1 MGEPG
6 RAKRCVLRRLAL
18 LSAFVLMA
26 ATSQAPAASAGG
38 LVEALAAAYANN
50 PQLAAERARLKA
62 TDEQLAIAQSGYR
75 PTISGTADFTLQ
87 SSDTVPSSP
96 ADGTVKTRTYALNLS
111 QPIYNGGSTVSAVRE
126 ADATIRASRENVRGI
141 EQSIL
146 LDVATQYMNVIRDQA
161 IVQLRERNVGVLNR
175 QLRESQVRFDAGE
188 LTKTD
193 VEQAKARLAG
203 AKSDLALAKAILK
216 ASLARFER
224 VVGFPAQGLADP
236 GVPEGRLPATLD
248 EAVAI
253 AQAENP
259 GVVGAAYLEQASTH
273 AIDRINGQ
281 LLPRFEIDASV
292 RDSLDPSILTDRSSS
307 AQVTGR
313 LTVPIYDAGLVR
325 AQVRQAKQQRQ
336 GRLSDIESSRVTVE
350 ADVTAAWAQLSASRA
365 QLISN
370 QAQVSAAQTAL
381 AGVRAEEEVGQRT
394 QLDILNAEQELLN
407 ARVALTSTKRDVVV
421 NAYTVLATI
430 GQMTAAAL
438 GLPVELD
445 DPDIHY
451 SITNGSWWDT
461 TIEHEEG
468 YVGYVLPQ

>member
-6 RAKRCVLRRLAL
+6 RADGPSRCLRAMLVSLVLILGL
-18 LSAFVLMA
+18 LDGTDAR
-26 ATSQAPAASAGG
+26 AGD
-38 LVEALAAAYANN
+38 LIDALAAAYANN

-75 PTISGTADFTLQ
+75 PTITGTADFTLQ
-87 SSDTVPSSP
+87 STDTEPSSP
-96 ADGTVKTRTYALNLS
+96 TDGTVKTRTYALNLN
-111 QPIYNGGSTVSAVRE
+111 QPIYSGGSTVSAVRE
-126 ADATIRASRENVRGI
+126 ADATIRAGRENLRGI
-141 EQSIL
+141 EQAVL
-146 LDVATQYMNVIRDQA
+146 LEAATQYMNVIRDRA
-161 IVQLRERNVGVLNR
+161 IVQLRERNVAVLTR
-175 QLRESQVRFDAGE
+175 QLRESQVRFEAGE

-203 AKSDLALAKAILK
+203 AKSDLALARAVLK

-224 VVGFPAQGLADP
+224 VVGFPASGLADP
-236 GVPEGRLPATLD
+236 GVPEDRLPGTLD

-259 GVVGAAYLEQASTH
+259 GVVGAAFLEQATNH
-273 AIDRINGQ
+273 TIDRIRGQ
-281 LLPRFEIDASV
+281 LLPRFEIDATV
-292 RDSLDPSILTDRSSS
+292 RDSLDPSILTDRSTS

-336 GRLSDIESSRVTVE
+336 GRLNDIEQSRVTVE
-350 ADVTAAWAQLSASRA
+350 ADVTSAWAQLSASRA
-365 QLISN
+365 QLVSN
-370 QAQVSAAQTAL
+370 QAQVDAAQTAL

-407 ARVALTSTKRDVVV
+407 ARVALTSTQRDVVV
-421 NAYTVLATI
+421 NAYTVLATM
-430 GQMTAAAL
+430 GHMTAAAL
-438 GLPVELD
+438 ALPVELH
-445 DPDIHY
+445 DPEIHY

-461 TIEHEEG
+461 TVEHEEG
-468 YVGYVLPQ
+468 YVGYVEPQ